1 MLRQDSALGESE
13 QLLEL
18 FFSQSLD
25 GFFFMMLD
33 EPVRWDDSVDKPAT
47 LEYAFS
53 HQRITKVNDGML
65 AQYGATREQL
75 IGLTPGAFYAHNLEY
90 GKEVWRRFFDA
101 GRLHTETDER
111 RFDGTPIRI
120 EGDYICLYT
129 SDGRIAG
136 HFGIQRNVT
145 ERYHVYA
152 LDLRGHGDS
161 DRPASGYTMR
171 DLAADVIA
179 FMDAK
184 RVRRATVVGHSMG
197 SFVAQQVTLAAPDR
211 VARLDLI
218 GSGRSIHRFPGIAEL
233 EAAVDSL
240 PDPVPLDFVSAFQT
254 STVHRP
260 LPAEFM
266 EQVNRES
273 LKLPARVWRGLMKGM
288 LATQPAN
295 KLAGLR
301 IPTLMLWGDRDAM
314 FSRAE
319 QDALLGM
326 LPHAMLKVF
335 PETGHAPHWERPSE
349 LARDLE
355 VFVGG
360 TT

>member
-1 MLRQDSALGESE
+1 
-13 QLLEL
+13 
-18 FFSQSLD
+18 
-25 GFFFMMLD
+25 
-33 EPVRWDDSVDKPAT
+33 
-47 LEYAFS
+47 
-53 HQRITKVNDGML
+53 
-65 AQYGATREQL
+65 
-75 IGLTPGAFYAHNLEY
+75 
-90 GKEVWRRFFDA
+90 
-101 GRLHTETDER
+101 
-111 RFDGTPIRI
+111 
-120 EGDYICLYT
+120 
-129 SDGRIAG
+129 
-136 HFGIQRNVT
+136 VT

-211 VARLDLI
+211 VARLVLI
-218 GSGRSIHRFPGIAEL
+218 GSGRSIQRFPGIAEL